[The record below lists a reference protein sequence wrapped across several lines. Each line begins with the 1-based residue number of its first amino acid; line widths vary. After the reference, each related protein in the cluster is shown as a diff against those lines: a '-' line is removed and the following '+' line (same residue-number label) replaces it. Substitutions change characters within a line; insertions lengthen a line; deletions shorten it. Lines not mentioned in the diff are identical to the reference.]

1 MTALSAQFLEGDTDT
16 MLARVLDTISTPAIR
31 SRRRTPWL
39 PFLVRL
45 VLLMLLLTGC
55 SESSRIGEA
64 SAWREVTAPT
74 VRCTPSP
81 TPPTPKPLTHP
92 RPIPARTLAVLED
105 VRTGLLGEAVAARH
119 GLTEFY
125 VGRLAKQHGVARSQ
139 TDPGWCKRKYGAG
152 VRSLPMPT
160 RPRTC
165 GIWKRVT
172 PMPRWPRA
180 TGARSRASPTRRTG
194 MGFDGGVR
202 RNSSLRGA

>member
-1 MTALSAQFLEGDTDT
+1 MADQPDSNLHPQSART
-16 MLARVLDTISTPAIR
+16 LAILDDLAAGMPPAEVARNHGATKQWVHVVRKRAGI
-31 SRRRTPWL
+31 PL
-39 PFLVRL
+39 PAPLP
-45 VLLMLLLTGC
+45 
-55 SESSRIGEA
+55 EA
-64 SAWREVTAPT
+64 PK
-74 VRCTPSP
+74 
-81 TPPTPKPLTHP
+81 PPTPKPVKHP

-105 VRTGLLGEAVAARH
+105 VRAGMLYEAVAARH
-119 GLTEFY
+119 GITEFY

-139 TDPGWCKRKYGAG
+139 TDPGWRTRKYGAG

-160 RPRTC
+160 RPRSC